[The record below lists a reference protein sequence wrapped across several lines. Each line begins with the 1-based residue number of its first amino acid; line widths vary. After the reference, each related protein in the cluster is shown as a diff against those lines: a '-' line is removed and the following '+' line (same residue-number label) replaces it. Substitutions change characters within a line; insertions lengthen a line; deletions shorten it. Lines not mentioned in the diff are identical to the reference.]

1 SSRVCL
7 PHYRYRENSEALY
20 SNGFG
25 TSRSTTCCSS
35 ARRLESA
42 SLLLSIPK
50 GSRLES

>member
-1 SSRVCL
+1 LGQFSYT
-7 PHYRYRENSEALY
+7 HYQSRENSEALH

-35 ARRLESA
+35 ARRLENA

-50 GSRLES
+50 SSRLET